1 MPEVTLTQVLQAREA
16 RAQMQQT
23 LLSTYG
29 CPLIC
34 FTMNIAGP
42 VKTSPLIERAFGVG
56 LYALNSRLPLKQ
68 IRFQSIE
75 ITITGCQAMY
85 LVDTDAL
92 LLKKICTAIEDET
105 ALGRLFDMDVLDTKG
120 VRLGRDLVNGKSRD
134 CIVCGASGRECAA
147 GRLHSVTTLQKKTQA
162 IISDYFVDAKPK
174 HLAASDSEY
183 IAALAAQSLVDEVYT
198 TPKPGLV
205 DRCNNGSHS
214 DMNLSM
220 FLESANS
227 LRPYFQECVKIGQDS
242 RHLSPNLTF
251 DQLRKAGLTAEHT
264 MYKVTGGVN
273 THKGAIYTIGLLCGA
288 LGRLW
293 TPTEPIADISSIL
306 SQCAQV
312 AFSSVIHDFSDL
324 SSPLTAGKKLY
335 LKYGITG
342 VRGQA
347 ANGFPAIAHTGL
359 RVFSNALCKGLSYN
373 DAGVLTLLHLIA
385 VVDDTN
391 LYHRG
396 GKAGADYAAHA
407 VQTLLSTT
415 PYPSKEQV
423 AALDS
428 DFIER
433 NLSPGGCADL
443 LAATY
448 FLHRLTQQHYPK
460 R

>member
-1 MPEVTLTQVLQAREA
+1 MSEVTLAQILQAREE
-16 RAQMQQT
+16 RVQKQQA
-23 LLSTYG
+23 LLSAYG

-56 LYALNSRLPLKQ
+56 LDALNHRLPIKQ
-68 IRFQSIE
+68 IRFRSIE

-85 LVDTDAL
+85 SVDTDAL
-92 LLKKICTAIEDET
+92 FLKKICTSIEEET
-105 ALGRLFDMDVLDTKG
+105 ALGRLFDMDVLDAKG
-120 VRLGRDLVNGKSRD
+120 PRLGRDLVAGKSRD
-134 CIVCGASGRECAA
+134 CIVCGASGRVCAA
-147 GRLHSVTTLQKKTQA
+147 GRLHSVTTLQKTTQS
-162 IISDYFVDAKPK
+162 ILSDYFTHANPK
-174 HLAASDSEY
+174 QLAASDSEY
-183 IAALAAQSLVDEVYT
+183 IAALAVQSLVDEVYT

-205 DRCNNGSHS
+205 DRCNNGSHT

-220 FLESANS
+220 FLKSANS

-242 RHLSPNLTF
+242 SQLSPGLTF
-251 DQLRKAGLTAEHT
+251 EQLRKTGLTAECT
-264 MYKVTGGVN
+264 MYKATGGVN

-293 TPTEPIADISSIL
+293 KPTEPIADISSIL
-306 SQCAQV
+306 SQCAKV
-312 AFSSVIHDFSDL
+312 AFSSVKDDFADL
-324 SSPLTAGKKLY
+324 SSSPLTTGKQLY

-347 ANGFPAIAHTGL
+347 ASGFPAIAHTGL
-359 RVFSNALCKGLSYN
+359 SVFENALREGLSYN
-373 DAGVLTLLHLIA
+373 DAGVLTLLHLIT
-385 VVDDTN
+385 VVEDTN

-396 GKAGADYAAHA
+396 GKAGADYAAHT
-407 VQTLLSTT
+407 VQTLLSNT
-415 PYPSKEQV
+415 PYPSMEQV

-428 DFIER
+428 AFIER

-448 FLHRLTQQHYPK
+448 FLHRLTQAL
-460 R
+460 